1 MSRGLRGPAVAAV
14 LLLPLALT
22 ACGSGSDD
30 AGAGSGADGASATG
44 AAATTVAVESS
55 DTECLL
61 DASSAPEGSVT
72 FSVRNTGTA
81 VTELYVLRADGSIV
95 DEVEDIGP
103 GLSRDLQADL
113 GAGDY
118 VVRCEPGMSGDE
130 IDVDFVVD
138 PA

>member
-1 MSRGLRGPAVAAV
+1 VTPSRLRLSVV
-14 LLLPLALT
+14 LLVPVALA
-22 ACGSGSDD
+22 ACSIGDD
-30 AGAGSGADGASATG
+30 GAGAGSGADGASATG
-44 AAATTVAVESS
+44 AASTTVAVESS

-61 DASSAPEGSVT
+61 DASSAPEGTVT

-113 GAGDY
+113 SVGDY
-118 VVRCEPGMSGDE
+118 VVRCEPGMSGNE
-130 IDVDFVVD
+130 IDVDFVVE